1 MSAISAMS
9 AMSAMN
15 AQNAPNALGRDREL
29 PLAASL
35 DGRALLPMSTL
46 HLDAVMAVEAAAYA
60 FPWSRSN
67 FIDSLAAGH
76 PAWLLT
82 DASGSL
88 LGYFVAMFGVDEL
101 HLLNITV
108 APAVQG
114 RGHARRLIDALVGLA
129 RERRASQLWL
139 EVRESNGRARAMY
152 GRLGFVQV
160 GQRKNY
166 YPAGFGR
173 REDAVVMSLRID
185 PATTTATTTKGGDA
199 LG

>member
-1 MSAISAMS
+1 MSAIDSQQRAREQPLVTS
-9 AMSAMN
+9 SDG
-15 AQNAPNALGRDREL
+15 PALR
-29 PLAASL
+29 
-35 DGRALLPMSTL
+35 PMSSL
-46 HLDAVMAVEAAAYA
+46 HVEAVMAVEVAAYA
-60 FPWSRSN
+60 FPWSRGN

-82 DASGSL
+82 DAGDAL

-101 HLLNITV
+101 HLLNLTV

-114 RGHARRLIDALVGLA
+114 RGHARRLIEALIGLA

-152 GRLGFVQV
+152 GRLGFIQV
-160 GQRKNY
+160 GERKNY

-173 REDAVVMSLRID
+173 REDAVLMSLQID
-185 PATTTATTTKGGDA
+185 PAAATKGGDA